1 MIDELSSG
9 LSFLPLQFSRNP
21 IDYVVPAADVD
32 LTDRSDL
39 RYFLEVEKPLFV
51 GSSDWET
58 LRQLEGK
65 EKPPFAI
72 AGTLAYEGTRF
83 RINRGRGGMIDS
95 LTDYIKPLRNQ
106 AVLSANLSQVAPYR
120 LTAQVQG
127 GTPVQN
133 TTDVLPAFYA
143 IKAGLDTVDFALH
156 GESFFQYYQA
166 EARQFLTWQ
175 PDNKRVAMGQEEYLH
190 FLINFSPLPSEIR
203 LRAHF
208 FNYGGL
214 PTDPVT
220 VLSLSNVPQYSLVCA
235 PVGPAVVGA
244 EEYDYYEVWLSD
256 QDDQR
261 LSQVRRYQLDR
272 SYTRFDR
279 GILFCN
285 SLGGWDTLRL
295 TGKATETLSVS
306 QVRAR
311 RERPDMNNPEST
323 EWVVVNTQGN
333 RGIQIST
340 GYFRRDT
347 VDTLRWL
354 DELLLS
360 ECCYLITPKGHLPLQ
375 IETNSLIDAED
386 DPELVARV
394 ISFRMQETI
403 ENFSRIPI
411 TETIPLRPTTWVGD
425 NIIYTLDAFGKRT
438 GEVLPAT
445 LRKAYANNF
454 ELVLPYEVK
463 PNAPGDPDYIAP
475 FVDVGVAPG
484 STPYPNAAINRI
496 GNFVRNNCG
505 AGYYGEAPVIVI
517 AAGKY
522 GGETAGA
529 ADVLAEAEFVA
540 KDNQTYANA
549 NGTCHI
555 NYQSAAIS
563 RPSVYLKNN
572 CIGSQ
577 TGLGWTVV
585 VAAGAFNGATQLI
598 ADNLAIAYA
607 ASIDTQANANTNGS
621 CIAGHLYSL
630 TPAAGKANLR
640 VYENK
645 SNDYRVRRYSTPV
658 LGPVIHDSPTDFEID
673 PGEPYLVEMYTTG
686 GEYYGSLYKN
696 GMLVSNSFYIG
707 VAANAGG
714 WFGANIL
721 DYTTVAAGDLLYVV
735 INTQT

>member
-72 AGTLAYEGTRF
+72 AGTFVYEGTRF
-83 RINRGRGGMIDS
+83 RINRGRGGMVDS

-106 AVLSANLSQVAPYR
+106 AVMSANLSQVAPYR

-175 PDNKRVAMGQEEYLH
+175 PDNKRVAPAQEEYLH

-208 FNYGGL
+208 FNYGSL

-295 TGKATETLSVS
+295 TGKASETLSVS

-347 VDTLRWL
+347 ADTLRWL

-360 ECCYLITPKGHLPLQ
+360 EACYLITPKGHLPLQ
-375 IETNSLIDAED
+375 VETNSLVDAED

-475 FVDVGVAPG
+475 FVDVGITPG
-484 STPYPNAAINRI
+484 STPYPSAAINRI
-496 GNFVRNNCG
+496 SNFVKNDCG
-505 AGYYGEAPVIVI
+505 VGYYGEAPMIVI

-529 ADVLAEAEFVA
+529 ADVLAEAEFA
-540 KDNQTYANA
+540 SKNNQTYANA

-563 RPSVYLKNN
+563 RPSVYKRNN
-572 CIGSQ
+572 CTGSQ
-577 TGLGWTVV
+577 AGLGWTVV
-585 VAAGAFNGATQLI
+585 VAAGAYNGSTQLI
-598 ADNLAIAYA
+598 ADNLAAAYA
-607 ASIDTQANANTNGS
+607 ATLDTQAAANANGS
-621 CIAGHLYSL
+621 CVAGHLYQL

-645 SNDYRVRRYSTPV
+645 SGNYRVREIPSGTTVSVVHATATNVQLTPGFDYEV
-658 LGPVIHDSPTDFEID
+658 EIF
-673 PGEPYLVEMYTTG
+673 TTG
-686 GEYYGSLYKN
+686 GSYTGRLYKN
-696 GMLVSNSFYIG
+696 GVLVEANFGAAVGSNSG
-707 VAANAGG
+707 D
-714 WFGANIL
+714 WFGSNIL
-721 DYTTVAAGDLLYVV
+721 SSTTFVAGDLLYLIVD
-735 INTQT
+735 TQT